1 MQPPAKFEW
10 DDAKAA
16 SNEAKHAISFPIATL
31 VFLDPNRLLIDA
43 SHLGDGEARL
53 KAVGVVQARLITV
66 VFTPRGNV
74 CRVIS
79 ARRSNSNEERS
90 YGNRSL

>member
-1 MQPPAKFEW
+1 MQPPVEFEW

-16 SNEAKHAISFPIATL
+16 SNEARHAISFPIATL
-31 VFLDPNRLLIDA
+31 VFMDPNCLLIDA
-43 SHLGDGEARL
+43 SHPGDGEPRR
-53 KAVGVVQARLITV
+53 KAVGVIQARLVTV

-79 ARRSNSNEERS
+79 ARRSNSKEERS